1 MRKAG
6 RGGSVLG
13 IVTAIIRE
21 KGYLC
26 GMEDSFKKTITL
38 ADAVKMTGPAAF
50 NIMLK
55 PAGSLCNLDCRY
67 CYYLDKA
74 SLYGGREPIM
84 SEELL
89 EKVISDYIGSCDVPE
104 VTFNWHGGEPLLAGI
119 DFYRKAIALERKYAD
134 GKVVHNTLQTNGTLV
149 TPEWADLFASNGFLV
164 GISIDGPQYVHDAYR
179 SSKTGIPSFDK
190 VMRGLVTLIRGGVQF
205 NTLTAVSKASEG
217 RGVEIYQFLK
227 SLGSQFMQFL
237 PVVEKVRYQV
247 NAKGR
252 RVDNA
257 RPSVVAPRIWRR
269 RLRLLVS
276 ERHWLRQ
283 IPLRYIR
290 CLGKDGCGAVFR
302 RDVRRH
308 IGFILRSDSGNV
320 LILRDLRLQC
330 SGRAQWRCL
339 CVRPFRVP
347 GISAGQRILV
357 EPQDNDAVRQGC
369 VIRHRQ
375 AQFSSV
381 SMSPLRMGASLQRRM
396 S

>member
-1 MRKAG
+1 
-6 RGGSVLG
+6 
-13 IVTAIIRE
+13 
-21 KGYLC
+21 
-26 GMEDSFKKTITL
+26 
-38 ADAVKMTGPAAF
+38 
-50 NIMLK
+50 
-55 PAGSLCNLDCRY
+55 
-67 CYYLDKA
+67 
-74 SLYGGREPIM
+74 
-84 SEELL
+84 
-89 EKVISDYIGSCDVPE
+89 
-104 VTFNWHGGEPLLAGI
+104 
-119 DFYRKAIALERKYAD
+119 
-134 GKVVHNTLQTNGTLV
+134 
-149 TPEWADLFASNGFLV
+149 
-164 GISIDGPQYVHDAYR
+164 
-179 SSKTGIPSFDK
+179 
-190 VMRGLVTLIRGGVQF
+190 
-205 NTLTAVSKASEG
+205 
-217 RGVEIYQFLK
+217 
-227 SLGSQFMQFL
+227 MQFL

-257 RPSVVAPRIWRR
+257 RPSIVAPEYGGDGFGSWS
-269 RLRLLVS
+269 VS
-276 ERHWLRQ
+276 DIGYGRFLCDIFDVWVKTDV
-283 IPLRYIR
+283 
-290 CLGKDGCGAVFR
+290 G